1 MPKTSSSSL
10 VMVEDVQRL
19 GVVGHMVIKIEVS
32 QFIAHLMAYV
42 DMLSSSNN
50 SVDKFWNNP
59 LCNIIDGRYHKG

>member
-42 DMLSSSNN
+42 DMLSPSNN